1 MTDVDLHPRPR
12 LTTVQGWAELTLQ
25 APLTAARIS
34 ANSYRLVS
42 PPRLVAAE
50 SGRLG
55 RLWGDG
61 WAAVGDAAMTLDPL
75 SSHGLTVAML
85 SGRDLA
91 QAVAQH
97 FGGDREALSSY
108 GTRLTVAF
116 SQYETIRLTYYRAER
131 RWLTSTYW
139 QRRQRLSMVGDYSHI
154 TV

>member
-1 MTDVDLHPRPR
+1 
-12 LTTVQGWAELTLQ
+12 
-25 APLTAARIS
+25 
-34 ANSYRLVS
+34 
-42 PPRLVAAE
+42 
-50 SGRLG
+50 
-55 RLWGDG
+55 
-61 WAAVGDAAMTLDPL
+61 MTLDPL